1 MARALMSVCSNAHAM
16 GRGEVCRQFSVKI
29 ENWLA
34 LSMAALSRQAAEI
47 TKVKSAFP
55 ARMTRHRLCS
65 WLLCA
70 ALALGT
76 CAARGEPYR
85 AQEENLQRF
94 FTALSV
100 PLGLSVV
107 LSRKVA
113 RLHVSGLFDFDAP
126 QQVLELLAMQEG
138 LIWHRDGKVLYLYE
152 ADEVRSSVVA
162 LRHISVDRLR
172 GLMRRTGLDESSYP
186 LHKSAERMFSVTGPP
201 SYVDQVLRMAQL
213 MDRPPAQPRVEL
225 PAVGVVQVF
234 NVNVADRQF
243 GVGADT
249 VSVPGM
255 ASMIEARLSSE
266 HKTQLADGSLTFIAY
281 PDTNSL
287 LIQGKPD
294 QVSLI
299 KQWVAELDVLTRPDE
314 VSLWQVG
321 ADHNE
326 LKTQT
331 TPPGPSPLTAEQH
344 ERVHRAFMQRG
355 REISP

>member
-1 MARALMSVCSNAHAM
+1 
-16 GRGEVCRQFSVKI
+16 
-29 ENWLA
+29 
-34 LSMAALSRQAAEI
+34 
-47 TKVKSAFP
+47 
-55 ARMTRHRLCS
+55 MTRHRLCS
-65 WLLCA
+65 GWLCA
-70 ALALGT
+70 ALLLGT

-85 AQEENLQRF
+85 AQEESLQRF

-126 QQVLELLAMQEG
+126 QQVLEVLAMQED
-138 LIWHRDGKVLYLYE
+138 LIWHRDGQVLYLYE
-152 ADEVRSSVVA
+152 ADEVRNSAVA

-186 LHKSAERMFSVTGPP
+186 LRKSGERLFSVTGPP
-201 SYVDQVLRMAQL
+201 SYVDQVLRLAQL

-225 PAVGVVQVF
+225 PGVAVVQVF
-234 NVNVADRQF
+234 NVDVVDRQY
-243 GVGADT
+243 GVGTDT

-255 ASMIEARLSSE
+255 ASMIQARLSRE
-266 HKTQLADGSLTFIAY
+266 HKTQLADGSLTFVAY

-299 KQWVAELDVLTRPDE
+299 KQWVAELDVLSRPDD
-314 VSLWQVG
+314 VSLWQAG

-326 LKTQT
+326 PKTLAI
-331 TPPGPSPLTAEQH
+331 PPGPSPLTAEQH

>member
-1 MARALMSVCSNAHAM
+1 
-16 GRGEVCRQFSVKI
+16 
-29 ENWLA
+29 
-34 LSMAALSRQAAEI
+34 
-47 TKVKSAFP
+47 
-55 ARMTRHRLCS
+55 MTRQRLCS

-70 ALALGT
+70 ALLVGNH
-76 CAARGEPYR
+76 AAWGEPYR

-113 RLHVSGLFDFDAP
+113 RLQVSGLFDFDAP
-126 QQVLELLAMQEG
+126 QQVLEVLAMQEG
-138 LIWHRDGKVLYLYE
+138 LIWHRDGQILYLYE
-152 ADEVRSSVVA
+152 ADEVRSSAVA

-172 GLMRRTGLDESSYP
+172 GQMRRTGLDESSYP
-186 LHKSAERMFSVTGPP
+186 LRKSGERRFSVTGPP
-201 SYVDQVLRMAQL
+201 SYVDQVLRLAQL
-213 MDRPPAQPRVEL
+213 MDRPLAQPRVEL
-225 PAVGVVQVF
+225 PTVGVVQVF
-234 NVNVADRQF
+234 NVDVADRQY
-243 GVGADT
+243 GVGTDT
-249 VSVPGM
+249 ISVPGM
-255 ASMIEARLSSE
+255 ASMIDARLSSK
-266 HKTQLADGSLTFIAY
+266 HKAQLADGSLKFIAY

-299 KQWVAELDVLTRPDE
+299 KQWVAELDVLTRPDD

-321 ADHNE
+321 ADHND

-331 TPPGPSPLTAEQH
+331 PFTAEQH
-344 ERVHRAFMQRG
+344 ERVRRAFMQRG